1 MTGDSRAVQNGQ
13 SSLRRYG
20 PWVAALSA
28 VVLGLWAFPNF
39 WYSRT
44 VASEARWLTEVT
56 NVAGWMYTEI
66 PVDKSAEKALVADR
80 LVNGEF
86 TNQTRAGVVRVFL
99 AKRYSEK
106 PHDIGL
112 FVHTPDRCWTE
123 GGWKMEPTTPDA
135 EDFTIHGISMT
146 LERRLFVA
154 PAQRELVYFGGLV
167 GGRPL
172 PYRLDHNLSVGM
184 RVAAA
189 GGDRGVGHGA
199 RASDSRFW
207 NRVWDSF
214 VSRRPLLGPKQFIR
228 ISTPVS
234 DGNLEA
240 GEQRIREVLKLWLTP
255 REFRDE
261 IETWAKAQA
270 T

>member
-1 MTGDSRAVQNGQ
+1 M
-13 SSLRRYG
+13 
-20 PWVAALSA
+20 SA
-28 VVLGLWAFPNF
+28 VVVGLWVFPSL
-39 WYSRT
+39 WYSRSVT
-44 VASEARWLTEVT
+44 GEARWLTEVT
-56 NVAGWMYTEI
+56 NVAGWKYTEI
-66 PVDKSAEKALVADR
+66 PVDKSAERVLVADR

-86 TNQTRAGVVRVFL
+86 TNHTGGGVVRVFL

-123 GGWKMEPTTPDA
+123 GGWKMEPTIPDA
-135 EDFTIHGISMT
+135 MDFTVHGIPMT
-146 LERRLFVA
+146 LERRIFVA

-167 GGRPL
+167 GGQPL
-172 PYRLDHNLSVGM
+172 PYRLDHNISVGM

-189 GGDRGVGHGA
+189 GGGRSTGHGA

-207 NRVWDSF
+207 ERVWDSF

-228 ISTPVS
+228 ISTSVS
-234 DGNLEA
+234 DGNIEA
-240 GEQRIREVLKLWLTP
+240 GERRIREMLELWLTP
-255 REFRDE
+255 RDFREE
-261 IETWAKAQA
+261 IEAWSKDRA

>member
-1 MTGDSRAVQNGQ
+1 MSSTERRENQPQRKSRHLVWVVAMAFVVVALWFFPSVWYARSV
-13 SSLRRYG
+13 SSD
-20 PWVAALSA
+20 
-28 VVLGLWAFPNF
+28 
-39 WYSRT
+39 
-44 VASEARWLTEVT
+44 ARWLTEVT
-56 NVAGWMYTEI
+56 NVAGWKYIEI
-66 PVDKSAEKALVADR
+66 PVDESAEKALVADR

-86 TNQTRAGVVRVFL
+86 TNQTSGGVVRVFL

-167 GGRPL
+167 GGQPL

-189 GGDRGVGHGA
+189 GGGRGVGHGA

-207 NRVWDSF
+207 DRVWDSF

-228 ISTPVS
+228 ISTPVA
-234 DGNLEA
+234 DGNMEA
-240 GEQRIREVLKLWLTP
+240 GERRIREVLDQWLTP
-255 REFRDE
+255 KDFRKE
-261 IETWAKAQA
+261 IEEWAKDH
-270 T
+270 TT